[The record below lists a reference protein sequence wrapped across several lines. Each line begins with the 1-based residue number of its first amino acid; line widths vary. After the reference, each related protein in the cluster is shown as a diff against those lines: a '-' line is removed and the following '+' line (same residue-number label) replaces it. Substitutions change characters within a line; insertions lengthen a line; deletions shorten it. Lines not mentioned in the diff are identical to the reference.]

1 MPPGTK
7 LRNVR
12 VADDLWQHALVVA
25 RARDESLS
33 DVIRAALERY
43 VKRHGVMRPP
53 RSG

>member
-12 VADDLWQHALVVA
+12 VADSLWLRAMEVA
-25 RARDESLS
+25 ARRDESLS

-43 VKRHGVMRPP
+43 VKRHG
-53 RSG
+53 